1 MRSRKVPPPRL
12 DTLLARASRRFLLAQ
27 PLQLGLAILGIA
39 LGVAVVTSVD
49 IARVSA
55 ERAFDVSF
63 EAVAGRASHQILGG
77 PDGLDEALYVRLRT
91 RAGIYPAAPIV
102 EGQVTPVGKRGT
114 ALRILGV
121 DPYAELPFRDHLRAR
136 GRRDRDRRA
145 NGELMRRLVT
155 EPGTAVLS
163 PATAHRLGVRPGQ
176 DLTLQIGTR
185 LGALKLIGLI
195 EPESGEGPSGLDDL
209 LIADIA
215 TAQTLL
221 GMAGRISR
229 IDLELAEDAAG
240 AVAEGRIRALLP
252 PGAELTTSGRRSDA
266 TKGMTRAFEANLVA
280 MSLLALL
287 VGAFLIYNT
296 MNLAVVQR
304 RELFGALRAL
314 GVTGAQI
321 YRMVILEACAIGTL
335 ASVLGSGIGAL
346 LGHGLVG
353 LVART
358 INDLYFTVT
367 VRELSFTPQL
377 LLKGLALGLCTTLL
391 AAQGA
396 ALEAARVPPRV
407 SLSRADLEA
416 RFRRTLPRAGW
427 LGGLFLVISGT
438 MFLASGKSLELGF
451 AAEFALI
458 GGAALL
464 TPALTF
470 GGLRL
475 LDPLIAQWLGSH
487 GRMAVRNV
495 RAGLSR
501 TAVATAALMVAI
513 ATTIGV
519 GILIES
525 FRIAVG
531 EWLYG
536 VLRADVYITTP
547 GPDATA
553 PPFELD
559 RAFRDRIAALP
570 EVEAVSTVRRFR
582 VEVAGQPTDIAVYE
596 MAPGSYRG
604 FRFKE
609 GAAPDLWRSF
619 EEQGAVL
626 VSEPLAYHRDLHRG
640 DSVTLRTDRGPRA
653 LRIAGVYYD
662 YSSDRGWVAMSRRT
676 YERYWQGG
684 GYSSIGVYARPGIGD
699 ARLRAAIEA
708 RLPEGLA
715 VGITESRTIR
725 AESMRLFDRTF
736 AITRVLRLLAAVI
749 AFAGVFSALMALELE
764 RTRELG
770 LLRALGMTP
779 AGLSGLLLV
788 ETGLIGLIAGLLS
801 VPVGIGIAATLVYV
815 LYERCFGWSMDLH
828 VDPVILAQGVALAVG
843 AALLAGIYPARR
855 AARSSP
861 AAILRND

>member
-1 MRSRKVPPPRL
+1 M
-12 DTLLARASRRFLLAQ
+12 DTILSKASRRFFSAQ

-63 EAVAGRASHQILGG
+63 EAVAGRATHQILGG
-77 PDGLDEALYVRLRT
+77 PNGLDEALYVRLRT
-91 RAGIYPAAPIV
+91 REGIYPAAPIV
-102 EGQVTPVGKRGT
+102 EGQVAQVGKQGT
-114 ALRILGV
+114 TLRVLGV
-121 DPYAELPFRDHLRAR
+121 DPYAESPFRDHLRVR
-136 GRRDRDRRA
+136 GRDRERRA
-145 NGELMRRLVT
+145 NGKLIRRLVT
-155 EPGTAVLS
+155 EPRTTVLS

-176 DLTLQIGTR
+176 ELMLQIGTR
-185 LGALKLIGLI
+185 LGALKAIGLI
-195 EPESGEGPSGLDDL
+195 EPEGGEGRSGLDDL

-221 GMAGRISR
+221 GMPGRISR
-229 IDLELAEDAAG
+229 IDLALAEGAAG

-252 PGAELTTSGRRSDA
+252 PGVELTPSGRRSEA

-287 VGAFLIYNT
+287 VGAFLIYST

-314 GVTGAQI
+314 GVTGGQV
-321 YRMVILEACAIGTL
+321 YRMVILEACAIGAL
-335 ASVLGSGIGAL
+335 ASVLGLGIGAL

-367 VRELSFTPQL
+367 VRELSFPPEL
-377 LLKGLALGLCTTLL
+377 LLKGLALGLSTTLL

-396 ALEAARVPPRV
+396 ALEAARVPPRI

-427 LGGLFLVISGT
+427 LGGLCLVLSGA

-464 TPALTF
+464 TPVVAF
-470 GGLRL
+470 GGLRWLDL
-475 LDPLIAQWLGSH
+475 LIPRWPLISRWLGSH

-495 RAGLSR
+495 GAGLSR

-531 EWLYG
+531 DWLYG
-536 VLRADVYITTP
+536 VLRADLYITTP

-582 VEVAGQPTDIAVYE
+582 VEIAGQPTDIAVYE
-596 MAPGSYRG
+596 MAPASYRG

-609 GAAPDLWRSF
+609 GGAEDVWRAF

-626 VSEPLAYHRDLHRG
+626 VSEPLAYHRDLHRE
-640 DSVTLRTDRGPRA
+640 DSITLRTDRGPRA

-684 GYSSIGVYARPGIGD
+684 GYSSIGVYARPGIDD
-699 ARLRAAIEA
+699 ARLRDAVEA
-708 RLPEGLA
+708 RLPEGLG

-788 ETGLIGLIAGLLS
+788 ETGLTGLIAGVLS

-828 VDPVILAQGVALAVG
+828 VDPVIVAQGIVLAVG

-861 AAILRND
+861 AAVLRND

>member
-1 MRSRKVPPPRL
+1 L
-12 DTLLARASRRFLLAQ
+12 DTILSKASRRFFLAQ

-49 IARVSA
+49 IARMSA

-63 EAVAGRASHQILGG
+63 EAVAGRATHQILGG
-77 PDGLDEALYVRLRT
+77 PNGLDEALYVRLRT
-91 RAGIYPAAPIV
+91 RAGIYPAAPII
-102 EGQVTPVGKRGT
+102 EGRVTQVGKRGT
-114 ALRILGV
+114 TLRILGV
-121 DPYAELPFRDHLRAR
+121 DPYAESPFRDHLRVR
-136 GRRDRDRRA
+136 GTRHGDRRA
-145 NGELMRRLVT
+145 NGEVLRKLVT
-155 EPGTAVLS
+155 EPGSIVLS
-163 PATAHRLGVRPGQ
+163 PATAYRLGVRPGQ
-176 DLTLQIGTR
+176 ELALQIGTQF
-185 LGALKLIGLI
+185 GALKPIGLI
-195 EPESGEGPSGLDDL
+195 EPEGEEGQSGLDDL

-229 IDLELAEDAAG
+229 IDLALAEGAAG
-240 AVAEGRIRALLP
+240 AAAERRIRALLP
-252 PGAELTTSGRRSDA
+252 PGAELTTSGSRSEA
-266 TKGMTRAFEANLVA
+266 TKGMTRAFEANLMA

-314 GVTGAQI
+314 GVTGGQV
-321 YRMVILEACAIGTL
+321 YRIVILEAFAIGLL
-335 ASVLGSGIGAL
+335 ASVLGLGIGAL

-367 VRELSFTPQL
+367 VRELSFTPEL
-377 LLKGLALGLCTTLL
+377 LFKGLALGLCTTFL

-396 ALEAARVPPRV
+396 ALEAARAPPRV

-416 RFRRTLPRAGW
+416 RFRRTLPRAAW
-427 LGGLFLVISGT
+427 LGGLCLMLSGT
-438 MFLASGKSLELGF
+438 MFLASGKGLELGF

-464 TPALTF
+464 TPALMF

-475 LDPLIAQWLGSH
+475 CDPLIARWLGSH

-495 RAGLSR
+495 GAGLSR

-525 FRIAVG
+525 FRIAVQD
-531 EWLYG
+531 WLYG
-536 VLRADVYITTP
+536 ALRADLYITTP
-547 GPDATA
+547 RPDATA
-553 PPFELD
+553 PAFELD

-582 VEVAGQPTDIAVYE
+582 VEIAGQPTDIAVYE
-596 MAPGSYRG
+596 MAPRSYRG

-609 GAAPDLWRSF
+609 GAAGDVWRAF

-640 DSVTLRTDRGPRA
+640 DSVTLRTDRGPQA

-699 ARLRAAIEA
+699 PRLRAAIEA
-708 RLPEGLA
+708 RLPESLG
-715 VGITESRTIR
+715 VGITSSRTIR

-749 AFAGVFSALMALELE
+749 AFAGVFSALLALELE

-770 LLRALGMTP
+770 LLRALGMTQ
-779 AGLSGLLLV
+779 AGLFGLLLV
-788 ETGLIGLIAGLLS
+788 ETGLTGLIAGLLS

-815 LYERCFGWSMDLH
+815 LYERCFGFSMDLH
-828 VDPVILAQGVALAVG
+828 IDPVIVAQGVALAVG

-861 AAILRND
+861 AAVLRND

>member
-1 MRSRKVPPPRL
+1 MNTILSK
-12 DTLLARASRRFLLAQ
+12 ASRRFLLAQ

-63 EAVAGRASHQILGG
+63 EAVAGRATHQILGG
-77 PDGLDEALYVRLRT
+77 PNGLDEALYVRLRT

-102 EGQVTPVGKRGT
+102 EGRVTPVGKRGT
-114 ALRILGV
+114 TLHILGV
-121 DPYAELPFRDHLRAR
+121 DPYAESPFRDHLRVR
-136 GRRDRDRRA
+136 GLRDRDRRA
-145 NGELMRRLVT
+145 NGELLRRLVT
-155 EPGTAVLS
+155 EPGTTVLS

-176 DLTLQIGTR
+176 DLALQIGTR
-185 LGALKLIGLI
+185 VGTLNAIGLV
-195 EPESGEGPSGLDDL
+195 EPGEGRSGLDDL
-209 LIADIA
+209 LITDIA
-215 TAQTLL
+215 TAQALL
-221 GMAGRISR
+221 GMAGRISH
-229 IDLELAEDAAG
+229 IDLALAEDAAG
-240 AVAEGRIRALLP
+240 AVAERRIRALLP
-252 PGAELTTSGRRSDA
+252 PGAELTPSGRRSEA

-304 RELFGALRAL
+304 RELFGSLRAL
-314 GVTGAQI
+314 GVTGGQV
-321 YRMVILEACAIGTL
+321 YRMVILEAFAIGAL
-335 ASVLGSGIGAL
+335 ASVLGLGIGAL

-367 VRELSFTPQL
+367 VRELSFTPQP

-427 LGGLFLVISGT
+427 LGGLCLVLSGT

-464 TPALTF
+464 TPVLTL
-470 GGLRL
+470 GGLQL
-475 LDPLIAQWLGSH
+475 LDPLIARWLGSH

-495 RAGLSR
+495 GAGLSR

-531 EWLYG
+531 DWLYG
-536 VLRADVYITTP
+536 VLRADLYITTP

-553 PPFELD
+553 PPFEMD
-559 RAFRDRIAALP
+559 RAFRDRIVALP

-582 VEVAGQPTDIAVYE
+582 VEIAGQPTDIAVYE

-609 GAAPDLWRSF
+609 GSAEDVWRAF

-626 VSEPLAYHRDLHRG
+626 VSEPLAYHRDLHQG
-640 DSVTLRTDRGPRA
+640 DSITLRTDRGPQA

-684 GYSSIGVYARPGIGD
+684 GYSSIGVYARPGIDD
-699 ARLRAAIEA
+699 ARLRTAIEA
-708 RLPEGLA
+708 RLPEGLG
-715 VGITESRTIR
+715 VGITPSRTIR
-725 AESMRLFDRTF
+725 AESMKLFDRTF

-749 AFAGVFSALMALELE
+749 AFAGVFSALMALALE

-770 LLRALGMTP
+770 LLRALGMTQ
-779 AGLSGLLLV
+779 AGLFGLLLV
-788 ETGLIGLIAGLLS
+788 ETGLTGLIAGLLS
-801 VPVGIGIAATLVYV
+801 VPVGVGIAATLVYV

-828 VDPVILAQGVALAVG
+828 VDPVIVAQGIALAVG

-855 AARSSP
+855 AARGSP
-861 AAILRND
+861 AAVLRND

>member
-1 MRSRKVPPPRL
+1 MDRL
-12 DTLLARASRRFLLAQ
+12 LSKASRRFLLAQ

-39 LGVAVVTSVD
+39 LGVAVVTSVE
-49 IARVSA
+49 IARESA

-63 EAVAGRASHQILGG
+63 EAVAGRATHQILGG

-91 RAGIYPAAPIV
+91 RAGIYPAAPII
-102 EGQVTPVGKRGT
+102 EGQVTQVGKRGT
-114 ALRILGV
+114 TLRLLGV
-121 DPYAELPFRDHLRAR
+121 DPYAESPFRDHLRIR

-145 NGELMRRLVT
+145 NGELLRRLVT
-155 EPGTAVLS
+155 EPGTTVLS
-163 PATAHRLGVRPGQ
+163 PATAHRLGIRPGQ
-176 DLTLQIGTR
+176 DLMLQIGTR
-185 LGALKLIGLI
+185 LGALKSIGLI
-195 EPESGEGPSGLDDL
+195 EPEGGEGQSGLDDL

-240 AVAEGRIRALLP
+240 ALAERRIRALLP
-252 PGAELTTSGRRSDA
+252 PGAELTPSGKRSEA

-314 GVTGAQI
+314 GVTGGQV
-321 YRMVILEACAIGTL
+321 YRMVILEAFAIGAL
-335 ASVLGSGIGAL
+335 ASVLGLGIGAL

-377 LLKGLALGLCTTLL
+377 LFKGLALGLCTTLL

-396 ALEAARVPPRV
+396 ALEAARAPPRV

-416 RFRRTLPRAGW
+416 RFRRTLPRAAW
-427 LGGLFLVISGT
+427 LGGLCLMLSGM
-438 MFLASGKSLELGF
+438 MFLASGKSLEIGF

-458 GGAALL
+458 GGAVLL
-464 TPALTF
+464 TPALMF

-475 LDPLIAQWLGSH
+475 CDPLIARWLGSH

-495 RAGLSR
+495 GAGLSR

-525 FRIAVG
+525 FRIAVRD
-531 EWLYG
+531 WLYG
-536 VLRADVYITTP
+536 ALRADLYITTP

-553 PPFELD
+553 PAFELD
-559 RAFRDRIAALP
+559 RAFRDRIAALS

-582 VEVAGQPTDIAVYE
+582 MEIAGQPTDIAVYE

-609 GAAPDLWRSF
+609 GAAGDVWQAF

-626 VSEPLAYHRDLHRG
+626 VSEPLAYHRDLHLG
-640 DSVTLRTDRGPRA
+640 DSVMLRTDRGPQA

-676 YERYWQGG
+676 YERYWRGG
-684 GYSSIGVYARPGIGD
+684 GYSSIGVYARPGIDD

-708 RLPEGLA
+708 RLPEGLG
-715 VGITESRTIR
+715 VGITASRTIR

-788 ETGLIGLIAGLLS
+788 ETGLTGLIAGLLS

-815 LYERCFGWSMDLH
+815 LYERCFGFSMDLH
-828 VDPVILAQGVALAVG
+828 VDPMILAQGVALAVG

-861 AAILRND
+861 AAVLRND

>member
-1 MRSRKVPPPRL
+1 L
-12 DTLLARASRRFLLAQ
+12 DTILSKASRRFLLAQ

-63 EAVAGRASHQILGG
+63 EAVAGRATHQILGG

-91 RAGIYPAAPIV
+91 RGGIYPAAPII
-102 EGQVTPVGKRGT
+102 EGRVTPVGKRGT
-114 ALRILGV
+114 TLRILGV
-121 DPYAELPFRDHLRAR
+121 DPYAESPFRDHLRLR
-136 GRRDRDRRA
+136 GRGDRDRRA
-145 NGELMRRLVT
+145 NGELLRRLVT
-155 EPGTAVLS
+155 EPGTTVLS

-176 DLTLQIGTR
+176 DLALQIGTR
-185 LGALKLIGLI
+185 LGTLKPIGFI
-195 EPESGEGPSGLDDL
+195 EPEDGEGQSGLDDL

-215 TAQTLL
+215 TAQILL

-229 IDLELAEDAAG
+229 IDLELADGAAG
-240 AVAEGRIRALLP
+240 AVAERRIRALLP
-252 PGAELTTSGRRSDA
+252 PGAELTPSGRRSEA

-304 RELFGALRAL
+304 RELFGSLRAL
-314 GVTGAQI
+314 GVTGGQV
-321 YRMVILEACAIGTL
+321 YRMVILEACAIGAL
-335 ASVLGSGIGAL
+335 GSVLGLGIGAL

-396 ALEAARVPPRV
+396 ALEAARVSPRI

-416 RFRRTLPRAGW
+416 RFRRTLPRAAW
-427 LGGLFLVISGT
+427 LGGLCLVLSGT

-464 TPALTF
+464 TPALTV

-475 LDPLIAQWLGSH
+475 LDPLIARWLGSH

-495 RAGLSR
+495 GAGLSR

-531 EWLYG
+531 DWLYG
-536 VLRADVYITTP
+536 VLRADLYITTP

-553 PPFELD
+553 PAFELD
-559 RAFRDRIAALP
+559 RAFRDRIVALP

-609 GAAPDLWRSF
+609 GAAGDLWRAF

-640 DSVTLRTDRGPRA
+640 DRVTLRTDHGPQA
-653 LRIAGVYYD
+653 FRIAGVYYD

-684 GYSSIGVYARPGIGD
+684 GYSSIGVYAGPGIGD
-699 ARLRAAIEA
+699 ARLRAAVEA
-708 RLPEGLA
+708 RLPEGVG
-715 VGITESRTIR
+715 VGITQSRTIR

-736 AITRVLRLLAAVI
+736 AITQVLRLLAAVI
-749 AFAGVFSALMALELE
+749 AFAGVFSALLAWELE

-770 LLRALGMTP
+770 LLRALGMTQ
-779 AGLSGLLLV
+779 AGLFGLLLV
-788 ETGLIGLIAGLLS
+788 ETGLTGLIAGLIS

-828 VDPVILAQGVALAVG
+828 VDPVIVAQGIALAVG

-861 AAILRND
+861 AAVLRND

>member
-1 MRSRKVPPPRL
+1 MNTILSK
-12 DTLLARASRRFLLAQ
+12 ASRRFLLAQ

-63 EAVAGRASHQILGG
+63 EAVAGRATHQILGG
-77 PDGLDEALYVRLRT
+77 PNGLDEALYVRLRT

-102 EGQVTPVGKRGT
+102 EGRVTPVGKRGT
-114 ALRILGV
+114 TLHILGV
-121 DPYAELPFRDHLRAR
+121 DPYAESPFRDHLRVR
-136 GRRDRDRRA
+136 GLRDRDRRA
-145 NGELMRRLVT
+145 NGELLRRLVT
-155 EPGTAVLS
+155 EPGTTVLS

-176 DLTLQIGTR
+176 DLALQIGTR
-185 LGALKLIGLI
+185 VGTLNAIGLV
-195 EPESGEGPSGLDDL
+195 EPGEGRSGLDDL
-209 LIADIA
+209 LITDIA
-215 TAQTLL
+215 TAQALL
-221 GMAGRISR
+221 GMAGRISH
-229 IDLELAEDAAG
+229 IDLALAEDAAG
-240 AVAEGRIRALLP
+240 AVAERRIRALLP
-252 PGAELTTSGRRSDA
+252 PGAELTPSGRRSEA

-304 RELFGALRAL
+304 RELFGSLRAL
-314 GVTGAQI
+314 GVTGGQV
-321 YRMVILEACAIGTL
+321 YRMVILEAFAIGAL
-335 ASVLGSGIGAL
+335 ASVLGLGIGAL

-367 VRELSFTPQL
+367 VRELSFTPQP

-427 LGGLFLVISGT
+427 LGGLCLVLSGT

-464 TPALTF
+464 TPVLTL
-470 GGLRL
+470 GGLQL
-475 LDPLIAQWLGSH
+475 LDPLIARWLGSH

-495 RAGLSR
+495 GAGLSR

-531 EWLYG
+531 DWLYG
-536 VLRADVYITTP
+536 VLRADLYITTP

-553 PPFELD
+553 PPFEMD
-559 RAFRDRIAALP
+559 RAFRDRIVALP

-582 VEVAGQPTDIAVYE
+582 VEIAGQPTDIAVYE

-609 GAAPDLWRSF
+609 GSAEDVWRAF

-626 VSEPLAYHRDLHRG
+626 VSEPLAYHRDLHQG
-640 DSVTLRTDRGPRA
+640 DSITLRTDRGPQA

-684 GYSSIGVYARPGIGD
+684 GYSSIGVYARPGIDD
-699 ARLRAAIEA
+699 ARLRTAIEA
-708 RLPEGLA
+708 RLPEGLG
-715 VGITESRTIR
+715 VGITPSRTIR
-725 AESMRLFDRTF
+725 AESMKLFDRTF
-736 AITRVLRLLAAVI
+736 AFTRVLRLLAAVI
-749 AFAGVFSALMALELE
+749 AFAGVFSALMALALE

-770 LLRALGMTP
+770 LLRALGMTQ
-779 AGLSGLLLV
+779 AGLFGLLLV
-788 ETGLIGLIAGLLS
+788 ETGLTGLIAGLLS
-801 VPVGIGIAATLVYV
+801 VPVGVGIAATLVYV

-828 VDPVILAQGVALAVG
+828 VDPVIVAQGIALAVG

-855 AARSSP
+855 AARGSP
-861 AAILRND
+861 AAVLRND

>member
-1 MRSRKVPPPRL
+1 L
-12 DTLLARASRRFLLAQ
+12 DTILSKASRRFLLEQ

-63 EAVAGRASHQILGG
+63 EAVAGRATHQILGG

-114 ALRILGV
+114 TLHILGV
-121 DPYAELPFRDHLRAR
+121 DPYAELPFRDHLRVRER
-136 GRRDRDRRA
+136 GDRDRRA
-145 NGELMRRLVT
+145 NGELVRRLVT
-155 EPGTAVLS
+155 EPGTIVLS
-163 PATAHRLGVRPGQ
+163 SATAHRLGVRPGQ
-176 DLTLQIGTR
+176 DLALQIGTR
-185 LGALKLIGLI
+185 LGALKPIGFI
-195 EPESGEGPSGLDDL
+195 EPEGGEAQSGLGDL
-209 LIADIA
+209 LIADIG
-215 TAQTLL
+215 TAQALL

-229 IDLELAEDAAG
+229 IDLELAEGAAG
-240 AVAEGRIRALLP
+240 AVAERRIRALLP
-252 PGAELTTSGRRSDA
+252 PGAELTPSGSRSEA

-304 RELFGALRAL
+304 RELFGSLRAL
-314 GVTGAQI
+314 GVTGGQV
-321 YRMVILEACAIGTL
+321 YRMVILEAFAIGAL
-335 ASVLGSGIGAL
+335 ASVLGLGIGAL

-367 VRELSFTPQL
+367 VRELSWTPQL
-377 LLKGLALGLCTTLL
+377 LFKGLALGLCTTLL

-396 ALEAARVPPRV
+396 ALEAARVPPRI

-416 RFRRTLPRAGW
+416 RFRRTLPRAVW
-427 LGGLFLVISGT
+427 LGCLCLVLSGT

-475 LDPLIAQWLGSH
+475 LDPLIARWLGSH

-495 RAGLSR
+495 GAGLSR

-536 VLRADVYITTP
+536 VLRADLYITTP

-559 RAFRDRIAALP
+559 RAFRDRIVALP

-609 GAAPDLWRSF
+609 GAASDLWRAF

-640 DSVTLRTDRGPRA
+640 DSVTLPTDRGPQA

-699 ARLRAAIEA
+699 ARLRAAVEA
-708 RLPEGLA
+708 RLPEGLG
-715 VGITESRTIR
+715 VGITQSRTIR
-725 AESMRLFDRTF
+725 A
-736 AITRVLRLLAAVI
+736 VI
-749 AFAGVFSALMALELE
+749 V
-764 RTRELG
+764 
-770 LLRALGMTP
+770 
-779 AGLSGLLLV
+779 
-788 ETGLIGLIAGLLS
+788 
-801 VPVGIGIAATLVYV
+801 
-815 LYERCFGWSMDLH
+815 
-828 VDPVILAQGVALAVG
+828 AQGIALAVG

-861 AAILRND
+861 AAVLRNE